1 MRCCIS
7 LISVA
12 LEVLCDL
19 PMLKF
24 SLRRKLPQA
33 LKPAVCMAH
42 RDSIVE
48 VPGDNS
54 PFVRKDVFQ
63 EYAKRMDERC
73 GKHED
78 LIRELSRK
86 VEKTNQLLVG
96 LIVSMLLAGVSFVLN
111 LLLRLI

>member
-1 MRCCIS
+1 MWG
-7 LISVA
+7 
-12 LEVLCDL
+12 
-19 PMLKF
+19 LKP
-24 SLRRKLPQA
+24 KKALPQT
-33 LKPAVCMAH
+33 VCMAH
-42 RDSIVE
+42 RNSIVE

-78 LIRELSRK
+78 LIRELNRK
-86 VEKTNQLLVG
+86 VEKTNQLMVG

-111 LLLRLI
+111 LLLRLV